1 MNLSEI
7 QEKVKDEG
15 LRYVSD
21 TAPGWFRQKV
31 RNSFYY
37 YDTRG
42 ERIRDHEKLERI
54 KSLVIP
60 PAWERVWISPK
71 KNGHIQATGI
81 DERGRKQYI
90 YHPDWIKVSQENK
103 FSRVIDFGQALPH
116 LRNRIRYDLKLT
128 GMDKRKILAT
138 IVWLLEHTFIRIG
151 NEEYSKENNSFGLT
165 TLRNR
170 HVKVRGSDVKF
181 SFRGKSGVE
190 HELEI
195 SHPTIAKTL
204 KKCIEL
210 PGFEL
215 FQYIDDEGQRHS
227 VDSKDVN
234 DFLKEITENDFTA
247 KDFRTWGGTN
257 IASLHLYHTG
267 PFENKTQ
274 LKKIL
279 TEACKDVSEHL
290 GNTVAVCRSY
300 YIHPTVFSS
309 YSKKLLIP
317 HFASHDG
324 KKPSKKGLTWEE
336 YALIKLL
343 EKEA

>member
-1 MNLSEI
+1 MNLSDI
-7 QEKVKDEG
+7 QEKVEDEG
-15 LRYVSD
+15 LRYVTDAS
-21 TAPGWFRQKV
+21 PGWFRQKV

-37 YDTRG
+37 YNTKG
-42 ERIRDHEKLERI
+42 ERIKDADKLERI

-60 PAWERVWISPK
+60 PAWEKVWISPK
-71 KNGHIQATGI
+71 KNGHIQATGW
-81 DERGRKQYI
+81 DEKGRKQYI
-90 YHPDWIKVSQENK
+90 YHPDWTKVSQENK
-103 FSRVIDFGQALPH
+103 FSKMIDFGQALPN
-116 LRNRIRYDLKLT
+116 LRSRIRYDMKLS

-170 HVKVRGSDVKF
+170 HVNVRGSEVKF

-190 HELEI
+190 HQLEI

-215 FQYIDDEGQRHS
+215 FQYIDDKGERHT

-234 DFLKEITENDFTA
+234 DFLKETTKDDFTA

-257 IASLHLYHTG
+257 IASLELYHAG
-267 PFENKTQ
+267 PFESKTQ

-279 TEACKDVSEHL
+279 TQTCKTVSEHL

-300 YIHPTVFSS
+300 YIHPTVFNS
-309 YSKKLLIP
+309 YSKSLLVP
-317 HFASHDG
+317 HFLYHEG
-324 KKPSKKGLTWEE
+324 KKPSKKGLTWDE

-343 EKEA
+343 EKSS

>member
-1 MNLSEI
+1 MNLSEV
-7 QEKVKDEG
+7 QEKVEEEG
-15 LRYVSD
+15 LVYVTD
-21 TAPGWFRQKV
+21 TSPGWFRQKV

-37 YDTRG
+37 YNTKG
-42 ERIRDHEKLERI
+42 ERIKDAEKLERI

-60 PAWERVWISPK
+60 PAWEKVWISPK

-81 DERGRKQYI
+81 DEKGRKQYI
-90 YHPDWIKVSQENK
+90 YHPDWIKTSQENK
-103 FSRVIDFGQALPH
+103 FSKMIDFGEALPNI
-116 LRNRIRYDLKLT
+116 RNRVRYNMKLS
-128 GMDKRKILAT
+128 GMDKRKILST

-181 SFRGKSGVE
+181 SFRGKSGVD

-195 SHPTIAKTL
+195 SHPIIARTI

-215 FQYIDDEGQRHS
+215 FQYVDDKGERHV
-227 VDSKDVN
+227 VDSSDVN
-234 DFLKEITENDFTA
+234 DFLKEIADDDFTA

-257 IASLHLYHTG
+257 IASVHLYHTG

-279 TEACKDVSEHL
+279 TETCKTVSEHL

-300 YIHPTVFSS
+300 YIHPTVFNS
-309 YSKKLLIP
+309 YSKKILIP
-317 HFASHDG
+317 HFSMLDG
-324 KKPSKKGLTWEE
+324 KKSAKKGLTWEE

-343 EKEA
+343 EKDS

>member
-1 MNLSEI
+1 MNLSDI

-15 LRYVSD
+15 LRYITDSS
-21 TAPGWFRQKV
+21 PGWFRQKV
-31 RNSFYY
+31 RSSFYY
-37 YDTRG
+37 YNTKG
-42 ERIRDHEKLERI
+42 ERIKDPLKISRI
-54 KSLVIP
+54 ESLVIP
-60 PAWERVWISPK
+60 PAWDKVWISPK

-81 DERGRKQYI
+81 DEKGRKQYI
-90 YHPDWIKVSQENK
+90 YHPDWIKISQENK
-103 FSRVIDFGQALPH
+103 FSKMIDFGDALPA
-116 LRNRIRYDLKLT
+116 LRNRIRYDMKLA

-170 HVKVRGSDVKF
+170 HVRVKGSNVKF

-190 HELEI
+190 HNLEI
-195 SHPTIAKTL
+195 THPTIAKTI
-204 KKCIEL
+204 KKSIEL

-215 FQYIDDEGQRHS
+215 FQYIDDEGERHV

-234 DFLKEITENDFTA
+234 DFLKEVTNEDFTA

-267 PFENKTQ
+267 EFENKTH

-279 TEACKDVSEHL
+279 AETCKNVSEHL

-300 YIHPTVFSS
+300 YIHPAVFNS
-309 YSKKLLIP
+309 YSKKILIP
-317 HFASHDG
+317 HFSSHDG
-324 KKPSKKGLTWEE
+324 KKSRKKGLTWEE
-336 YALIKLL
+336 YALVKLL
-343 EKEA
+343 EKN